1 MFVVKMAPNSRHG
14 RRIFPRSPKDSAM
27 RRTPVSTVFCLAITL
42 AMTGC
47 SRTQEPPRQATTPQP
62 SAPATAAAQ
71 PAAPQPPVV
80 EASGLDAL
88 VKTLTTTDDSR
99 LRVVTIDE
107 IANLGQNAR
116 PALDPLV
123 KATAD
128 PEPRVRWHAAR
139 AIGLIGEDASTAVPA
154 LVTLLADPD
163 PVVAAQAAAAI
174 GNIRAD
180 EDDDTITAEDTSR
193 YAAGQEAVAKAIVHP
208 QALVRRAAVRAIRHF
223 EPAPD
228 VLAPLFAKQLGDAD
242 PSVVLPALHTLA
254 DMKEIAVPV
263 LVEALKNPQSRY
275 WAAIALAEIGEEAA
289 AAANPLAQ
297 LAAEGEVHERL
308 QAILALAA
316 IGEKAAAPA
325 APALIAAVQSPDK
338 SLRFPATFALG
349 KLRAAD
355 ADAVLQK
362 VAAEEDEVLAAT
374 ASWALAQ
381 IHRGE
386 KSFAADAE
394 AKLLKTLASG
404 SPAVREG
411 VIAGLSDLA
420 PQLDEDEKKKLA
432 ATFTRLLTDA
442 DPGVGQAAGAALIR
456 LGGVCVETLRG
467 KLADPAVR
475 TNIMEVLA
483 GLGPAAKPALDDL
496 IKELG
501 DADAEHAS
509 EAAVAIAAIG
519 PDAAAAVPALRRLV
533 ADTKA
538 APGLRYSAAY
548 ALGRIGPAA
557 KETLADL
564 RGLAD
569 TEDELMATVAVW
581 AALKVAP
588 EETSL
593 FERAIPLLRRALRAE
608 RHAVRLEAAVAL
620 GDIGPAAGSAI
631 PLLELV
637 AEDDPAKDV
646 RRAAAEAAKKIRP

>member
-1 MFVVKMAPNSRHG
+1 
-14 RRIFPRSPKDSAM
+14 M
-27 RRTPVSTVFCLAITL
+27 RFTPVSTVFCLAITL
-42 AMTGC
+42 ATTGC
-47 SRTQEPPRQATTPQP
+47 SRTQAPPRKPTAPQP
-62 SAPATAAAQ
+62 TAPATPAAQAAA
-71 PAAPQPPVV
+71 P
-80 EASGLDAL
+80 ETSGLDAL
-88 VKTLTTTDDSR
+88 LKTLTTTDDSR
-99 LRVVTIDE
+99 ARVVTIDA
-107 IANLGQNAR
+107 IADLGQNAR
-116 PALDPLV
+116 PALDALV

-139 AIGLIGEDASTAVPA
+139 AIGLIGEDASSAVPT
-154 LVTLLADPD
+154 LVTLLADAD

-174 GNIRAD
+174 GTIRAD
-180 EDDDTITAEDTSR
+180 EDDDTITADDAAR

-208 QALVRRAAVRAIRHF
+208 HALVRRAAVRAIRNF
-223 EPAPD
+223 QPAPD

-254 DMKEIAVPV
+254 DMEEIAVPV

-289 AAANPLAQ
+289 AAATPLAQ
-297 LAAEGEVHERL
+297 LAADGEVHERL

-338 SLRFPATFALG
+338 SLRFPATYALG
-349 KLRAAD
+349 KVRAAD
-355 ADAVLQK
+355 ADAALQK

-386 KSFAADAE
+386 KPFAADAE
-394 AKLLKTLASG
+394 AKLLKILATAT
-404 SPAVREG
+404 PAVRKG

-420 PQLDEDEKKKLA
+420 SQLDDDEKKKLA
-432 ATFTRLLTDA
+432 ATFTRLLADA

-456 LGGVCVETLRG
+456 LGGVCVDTLRD
-467 KLADPAVR
+467 KLTDPAVQ
-475 TNIMEVLA
+475 TNVLEVLA
-483 GLGPAAKPALDDL
+483 GIGPAAKPALDDL
-496 IKELG
+496 VKELG

-533 ADTKA
+533 ADTQA

-557 KETLADL
+557 RETLADL
-564 RGLAD
+564 RGL
-569 TEDELMATVAVW
+569 TETKDELMATVAVW

-588 EETSL
+588 EEKSL
-593 FERAIPLLRRALRAE
+593 FEKAIPLLRRALRAE

>member
-1 MFVVKMAPNSRHG
+1 
-14 RRIFPRSPKDSAM
+14 M
-27 RRTPVSTVFCLAITL
+27 RRTPVSPLVCLAL
-42 AMTGC
+42 AVAVTGC
-47 SRTQEPPRQATTPQP
+47 SRTQQPPRQAAAPPTAAAPAAP
-62 SAPATAAAQ
+62 AKAPATPAVQ
-71 PAAPQPPVV
+71 PAAPAAEP
-80 EASGLDAL
+80 SGLDAL
-88 VKTLTTTDDSR
+88 VKALTTTDDSR
-99 LRVVTIDE
+99 TRVVTIDE
-107 IANLGQNAR
+107 IANLGQNAK
-116 PALDPLV
+116 PALDALV
-123 KATAD
+123 KATED
-128 PEPRVRWHAAR
+128 PELRVRWHAAR
-139 AIGLIGEDASTAVPA
+139 AIGLIGEDASSAVPV
-154 LVTLLADPD
+154 LVKLLADPD

-174 GNIRAD
+174 GTIRGD
-180 EDDDTITAEDTSR
+180 EDDDTITADDASR
-193 YAAGQEAVAKAIVHP
+193 YASAQEAVAKTIVHADP
-208 QALVRRAAVRAIRHF
+208 RVRRAAIRAIRHF
-223 EPAPD
+223 DPAPE

-254 DMKEIAVPV
+254 DMEEIAVPV
-263 LVEALKNPQSRY
+263 LVEALKSPQSRY

-289 AAANPLAQ
+289 AASAPLAQ

-316 IGEKAAAPA
+316 IGEKASAA

-349 KLRAAD
+349 KVRAAD
-355 ADAVLQK
+355 ADAALQK
-362 VAAEEDEVLAAT
+362 VAADEDEVLSAT

-386 KSFAADAE
+386 KPFAAEAE
-394 AKLLKTLASG
+394 AKLLKTLDSG

-420 PQLDEDEKKKLA
+420 AQLDEDEKKKLA
-432 ATFTRLLTDA
+432 ATFTRLLADA
-442 DPGVGQAAGAALIR
+442 DPGVGQAAGAAIIR
-456 LGGVCVETLRG
+456 LGGVCVDTLRV

-475 TNIMEVLA
+475 TNILEVLA

-496 IKELG
+496 VKELG

-519 PDAAAAVPALRRLV
+519 PDAAAAVPALQRLV
-533 ADTKA
+533 ADKKA

-557 KETLADL
+557 KETVTDL
-564 RGLAD
+564 RGLTE

-593 FERAIPLLRRALRAE
+593 FEKAIPLLRRALRAE

-646 RRAAAEAAKKIRP
+646 RRAAAEATKKIRP

>member
-1 MFVVKMAPNSRHG
+1 
-14 RRIFPRSPKDSAM
+14 M
-27 RRTPVSTVFCLAITL
+27 RRTPVSTVFCLALTL

-47 SRTQEPPRQATTPQP
+47 SRTQEPPRRATTPQP
-62 SAPATAAAQ
+62 SAPATPAAQ
-71 PAAPQPPVV
+71 AAAPQPAAT

-99 LRVVTIDE
+99 ARVVTIDA
-107 IANLGQNAR
+107 IADLGQNAR

-139 AIGLIGEDASTAVPA
+139 AIGLIGEDASSAVPV
-154 LVTLLADPD
+154 LVTLLADAD

-180 EDDDTITAEDTSR
+180 EDDDTITADDTSR
-193 YAAGQEAVAKAIVHP
+193 YAAGQEAVAEAIVHP
-208 QALVRRAAVRAIRHF
+208 NALVRRAAIRAIRHF

-254 DMKEIAVPV
+254 DMEEIAVPV

-275 WAAIALAEIGEEAA
+275 WAAIALAEIGEEA

-316 IGEKAAAPA
+316 IGEKAAAVA

-349 KLRAAD
+349 KVRAAD
-355 ADAVLQK
+355 ADAALQK
-362 VAAEEDEVLAAT
+362 VAADEDEVLSAT

-386 KSFAADAE
+386 KPFAAEAE
-394 AKLLKTLASG
+394 AKLLKTLDSG

-420 PQLDEDEKKKLA
+420 AQLDEDEKKKLA
-432 ATFTRLLTDA
+432 ATFTRLLADA
-442 DPGVGQAAGAALIR
+442 DPGVGQAAGAAIIR
-456 LGGVCVETLRG
+456 LGGVCVDTLRV

-475 TNIMEVLA
+475 TNILEVLA

-496 IKELG
+496 VKELG

-519 PDAAAAVPALRRLV
+519 PDAAAAVPALQRLV
-533 ADTKA
+533 ADKKA

-557 KETLADL
+557 KETVTDL
-564 RGLAD
+564 RGLTE

-593 FERAIPLLRRALRAE
+593 FEKAIPLLRRALRAE